1 MFALNSVIG
10 LRYYLHIIDED
21 ILVLKWEITYRLHPE
36 RFSTQTNESLSC
48 AMCQEKLCQ
57 HKT

>member
-1 MFALNSVIG
+1 MIDALFS
-10 LRYYLHIIDED
+10 
-21 ILVLKWEITYRLHPE
+21 PE

-57 HKT
+57 HKTQLKKNLEKIRTPRRIT